1 MELIP
6 IKLSELNENEK
17 YHVYDN
23 NSHIYFSSH
32 FDKRRKVFITEVAHT
47 PWTEQLRPKEIEAI
61 GAEIMTNEETYKM
74 ASIVNIVEE

>member
-1 MELIP
+1 MKLKP

-32 FDKRRKVFITEVAHT
+32 FDSKRKVFITEVAST
-47 PWTEQLRPKEIEAI
+47 PWTELLRPKEIKAI
-61 GAEIMTNEETYKM
+61 GAEIMT
-74 ASIVNIVEE
+74 VELLLG